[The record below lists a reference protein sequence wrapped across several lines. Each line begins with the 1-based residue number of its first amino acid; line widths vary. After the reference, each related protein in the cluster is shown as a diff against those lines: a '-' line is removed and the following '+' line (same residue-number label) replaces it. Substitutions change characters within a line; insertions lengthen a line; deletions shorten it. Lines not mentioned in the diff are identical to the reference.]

1 MKKSKPDVV
10 AAPYQSTS
18 TFAWQAPPDSPDIK
32 ALRDL
37 PSENQ
42 FLEPVLQAQFDR
54 NKQKVQN
61 RLESS
66 YNQNIPQAV
75 RENTAIQANTELAN
89 DYGTALAQ
97 GAYNDRQVEMQKK
110 LAIAGLTRPQLV
122 QTGSSGYNSQVV
134 QNQGGGFWGSLV
146 GAGITAGIAA

>member
-1 MKKSKPDVV
+1 M
-10 AAPYQSTS
+10 
-18 TFAWQAPPDSPDIK
+18 
-32 ALRDL
+32 

-42 FLEPVLQAQFDR
+42 FLEPALQAQFDR
-54 NKQKVQN
+54 NKEKVRN
-61 RLESS
+61 RLEST

-75 RENTAIQANTELAN
+75 RENTMLQANRELAN

-122 QTGSSGYNSQVV
+122 QTGSSGYNTQVM
-134 QNQGGGFWGSLV
+134 QNQGNGGFWGGLLG
-146 GAGITAGIAA
+146 GALKFI